1 MKVYL
6 NKNEEIRI
14 KQGHPW
20 VFSNEVLKF
29 EGNIIS
35 GEVCEVY
42 AYNNEFIGIGFLNTS
57 SKIIVR
63 MLSLQKEEIN
73 EEFFYNR
80 ILEAWQLRQKL
91 NLINNARIVYSEAD
105 YLPGLIID
113 KYSDTIV
120 VQVLSLGME
129 HHKEWIINSLVKI
142 FNPVCIYERSDVAVR
157 KKEGLEE
164 YKGILYGTLKEK
176 IMIEENGIK
185 MYVDIVN
192 GQKTGY
198 FLDQKM
204 NRKQLEQYVNGKTVL
219 DCFSHTGGFALH
231 AAKYNA
237 KEVVAVDIS
246 QKACDDIKDN
256 ASLNNFNNIKV
267 ECSDVFEYLRHSDNN
282 QKFDVIVLDPPAFT
296 KSKDTIKKA
305 YKGYKEINLQALKMI
320 KKGGFLFTF
329 SCSMN
334 MTKELFM
341 EMLKDAIS
349 DSKRQVRLLD
359 FKFQSID
366 HPMLFTMDETTYL
379 KCAVLYVL

>member
-320 KKGGFLFTF
+320 MKGGFLFTF

>member
-20 VFSNEVLKF
+20 VFSNEVLKL

-320 KKGGFLFTF
+320 MKGGFLFTF

>member
-1 MKVYL
+1 MKIYL

-14 KQGHPW
+14 KEGHPW

-29 EGNIIS
+29 QGKISS

-42 AYNNEFIGIGFLNTS
+42 SYNNEFIGVGFLNTN

-63 MLSLQKEEIN
+63 MLSLKKEEIN
-73 EEFFYNR
+73 EEFFYNK
-80 ILEAWQLRQKL
+80 ILQAWVLRQKL
-91 NLINNARIVYSEAD
+91 NLTNNARIVYSEAD
-105 YLPGLIID
+105 YLPGLIVD

-120 VQVLSLGME
+120 IQVLSLGID
-129 HHKEWIINSLVKI
+129 HHKEWIINSLIKI
-142 FNPVCIYERSDVAVR
+142 FNPKCIYERSDVSVR

-164 YKGILYGTLKEK
+164 FKGLLYGTLPEK
-176 IMIEENGIK
+176 TIIEENNIK
-185 MYVDIVN
+185 MYVDVVN

-204 NRKQLEQYVNGKTVL
+204 NRKQLEQYVDGKSVL

-231 AAKYNA
+231 ASKYNA
-237 KEVVAVDIS
+237 KEVIAVDIS
-246 QKACDDIKDN
+246 QKACDDILAN
-256 ASLNNFNNIKV
+256 AKLNNFDNIKV
-267 ECSDVFEYLRHSDNN
+267 ECCDVFDYLRNDDNN
-282 QKFDVIVLDPPAFT
+282 QKFDVIILDPPAFT

-320 KKGGFLFTF
+320 KSGGFLFTY

-334 MTKELFM
+334 MTKDLFM
-341 EMLKDAIS
+341 EMIKEAIK

-366 HPMLFTMDETTYL
+366 HPMLFEMEETTYL